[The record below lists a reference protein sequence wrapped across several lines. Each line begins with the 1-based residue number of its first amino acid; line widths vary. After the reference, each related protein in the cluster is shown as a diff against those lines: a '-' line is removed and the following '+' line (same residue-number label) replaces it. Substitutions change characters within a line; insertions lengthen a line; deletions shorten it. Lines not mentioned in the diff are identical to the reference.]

1 MASRSVPPP
10 FQGKGKMAKLIGSSS
25 EMEEQARKLSDEELA
40 EIACLNDTP
49 PVFKARA
56 ELQRRNSEFNAR
68 TLFWAR
74 LAGVAA
80 VAALVMTIIGALT

>member
-40 EIACLNDTP
+40 IACLNDTP

-80 VAALVMTIIGALT
+80 VAALIMTIIGALT